1 MISGFLTMMFSG
13 MVLVSG
19 SSLNQRQDGQV
30 GLTDTDILQ
39 VCVFW
44 KQSLSILK
52 SIWIDE

>member
-1 MISGFLTMMFSG
+1 MMFSG

-39 VCVFW
+39 VCVF
-44 KQSLSILK
+44 
-52 SIWIDE
+52 